1 VPLGKVKFYDS
12 GKGFGFL
19 VTDDGQQVYL
29 PGSVLPKGVTEVRA
43 GTRMEFGVAEGRKG
57 AQALN
62 ARIVEAAPSVARA
75 KRTPAEENAVII
87 QDLATVLEG
96 ISAGLR
102 KGRYPEKAQGARIAA
117 ALRRVADDLDA

>member
-1 VPLGKVKFYDS
+1 MPFGKVKFYDS

-19 VTDDGQQVYL
+19 VTDEGQQVYL
-29 PGSVLPKGVTEVRA
+29 PGSVLPKGMADLRA
-43 GTRMEFGVAEGRKG
+43 GTRMEFGIAEGRKG

-62 ARIVEAAPSVARA
+62 ARVVEAAPSVARA

-117 ALRRVADDLDA
+117 ALRRVADDLEA